1 MILSCE
7 LGYEDVSYFETKEEV
22 LTEIIRLGKTLRPLK
37 YKVADTVFEGRFVPK
52 DIHVV
57 VDLNYVNGNLGV
69 YTYKVRAEFK
79 GFVEHW
85 MLEKDL
91 RPAGG
96 RRLDLVRE
104 WRRAVKSVKVYKH
117 LNSLMSV
124 QNLLKK
130 KRKTKSAPILLH
142 LLVKVQVWQMV
153 LIWFWLQWFKRFG
166 SLTVCRS

>member
-1 MILSCE
+1 M
-7 LGYEDVSYFETKEEV
+7 SYFETKEEV
-22 LTEIIRLGKTLRPLK
+22 LTEIIRLGKTLRPLPK
-37 YKVADTVFEGRFVPK
+37 YKVADTVFRGPSFCPK

-57 VDLNYVNGNLGV
+57 VDLNYVNGNLGEF

-104 WRRAVKSVKVYKH
+104 W
-117 LNSLMSV
+117 
-124 QNLLKK
+124 Q
-130 KRKTKSAPILLH
+130 KRE
-142 LLVKVQVWQMV
+142 Q
-153 LIWFWLQWFKRFG
+153 
-166 SLTVCRS
+166 